1 MPDRRALLGPMKRLL
16 EELVRGPGLLAFE
29 AEEAPRIESFPF
41 ASLVKSFQKPTS
53 GLRRQEFVSQAR
65 ESRMGKQ
72 VKGKRKSANGSKNV
86 QPVYLLAPT
95 TRTKINDR
103 RRAGK

>member
-16 EELVRGPGLLAFE
+16 EEGVEGPGRGLLAYE

-41 ASLVKSFQKPTS
+41 EFLVKSFHKPTS

-65 ESRMGKQ
+65 ESRMGKE
-72 VKGKRKSANGSKNV
+72 VKGKRQSANGSKNV
-86 QPVYLLAPT
+86 QPH
-95 TRTKINDR
+95 IHWH
-103 RRAGK
+103 